1 MSTRL
6 VVQVTDTAFPR
17 IMEIPLSKRV
27 IFGRSDVDETDFH
40 PDIDLINCNAINN
53 GISRRHAAI
62 DIHTDHSY
70 VLYDLDSR
78 NGTFINGMAL
88 EPHHP
93 YPIQSGE
100 RIRLGRLKMTIF
112 FE

>member
-6 VVQVTDTAFPR
+6 VIQVTDTAFPKV
-17 IMEIPLSKRV
+17 MEIPLRKRV
-27 IFGRSDVDETDFH
+27 IIGRSDVDDTDSK

-62 DIHTDHSY
+62 DIHTDNTY

-78 NGTFINGMAL
+78 NGTFLNETRL

-93 YPIQSGE
+93 YPIQSGQ
-100 RIRLGRLKMTIF
+100 RIRLGRLKMTVF